1 MEERMKKLIFAV
13 AMTAMVSGAQA
24 ASYQAQGC
32 GLGSTIWTDGS
43 NLVHQVLGATTNGTS
58 GNQTFGMTSG
68 TSNCE
73 LDGAGH
79 ASVVFIEANRVALS
93 NDIARGNGDT
103 LASLVRMYG
112 CSNVEAASTALQ
124 KNYETIFTNAASA
137 QMIDSSISNVIASNK
152 ACI

>member
-1 MEERMKKLIFAV
+1 MKKILLGLV
-13 AMTAMVSGAQA
+13 ASALVSGSAFA
-24 ASYQAQGC
+24 ASYQSQGC

-43 NLVHQVLGATTNGTS
+43 SLVHQVLGATTNGLS

-73 LDGAGH
+73 LDGAGGQ
-79 ASVVFIEANRVALS
+79 ANAVFIKANRVALA

-103 LASLVRMYG
+103 LASLSRMYG
-112 CSNVEAASTALQ
+112 CSNMKAVGTALQ
-124 KNYETIFTNAASA
+124 GNYETIFPNETVSA
-137 QMIDSSISNVIASNK
+137 TAIDNSIQTIIKTKK

>member
-1 MEERMKKLIFAV
+1 MKKVLYAV
-13 AMTAMVSGAQA
+13 LTFSFLTSLHG

-43 NLVHQVLGATTNGTS
+43 SLAHQVLGATSNVVTN
-58 GNQTFGMTSG
+58 TFGISTG

-73 LDGAGH
+73 LDGAGGQ
-79 ASVVFIEANRVALS
+79 AQTIFIKANKVALA

-103 LASLVRMYG
+103 LASLSRMYG
-112 CSNVEAASTALQ
+112 CTNVNAIGTELQ
-124 KNYETIFTNAASA
+124 KSYLVIFPSKNTTAPFINRTIINI
-137 QMIDSSISNVIASNK
+137 IDQSS